1 MFKCKYKK
9 KEIKENKTK
18 RFISNKYV
26 RVNNFNN
33 SIMPENQFL
42 SFKKYTKI
50 KISNF
55 FYLKTL
61 EE

>member
-42 SFKKYTKI
+42 SLKSIQKLKSAI
-50 KISNF
+50 F
-55 FYLKTL
+55 FI
-61 EE
+61 